1 MVDKPI
7 EEKSAKIWPFI
18 LAIVFVL
25 ATWLLNL
32 KLLINIS
39 DRGVY
44 GDMFGAANSVF
55 SGLAFAGVVYAIFL
69 QRHEVEIAKEEISR
83 TKQILKEQQNIAR
96 QQSQAQKIQVFEG
109 TFFNLL
115 RIFADVR
122 SAIDLR
128 NNQGV
133 VTASGSECL
142 RIFLNRV
149 EKKVQKSA
157 GPKDSV
163 QAFEELYLQL
173 NSELGHYFRT
183 LYNLVKFV
191 DRSEIDDKRL
201 YTNLVRAQLS
211 DPEAEILFLNGLTA
225 RGAKFKPLIERYA
238 LLKNIRKDHP
248 LFAEKMAEYD
258 QASF

>member
-1 MVDKPI
+1 MVDNSI

-18 LAIVFVL
+18 VAIVFVF

-32 KLLINIS
+32 KLLINVS

-44 GDMFGAANSVF
+44 GDMFGAANSIF

-69 QRHEVEIAKEEISR
+69 QRHEVEIAKEEIRR
-83 TKQILKEQQNIAR
+83 TKKILETQQELSKEQ
-96 QQSQAQKIQVFEG
+96 SVAQKVQVFEG

-115 RIFADVR
+115 RVFTDVR

-128 NNQGV
+128 NAQGII
-133 VTASGSECL
+133 TASGADVFKV
-142 RIFLNRV
+142 FLKRV
-149 EKKVQKSA
+149 EKITTKNEGS
-157 GPKDSV
+157 KDPI
-163 QAFEELYLQL
+163 QAFDSLYIQL

-191 DRSEIDDKRL
+191 DQSDVSDKRL
-201 YTNLVRAQLS
+201 YTNLIRAQLS
-211 DPEAEILFLNGLTA
+211 DSEAEILFLNGLTN
-225 RGAKFKPLIERYA
+225 RGTKFKPLMEKYA

-248 LFAEKMAEYD
+248 LLSSGVSSY
-258 QASF
+258 QASAF